1 VIKRVVLPLLLV
13 LLVSITIGCIR
24 IVGPSEPSMT
34 EKPIEGGQF
43 TTYDLDK
50 DGQDDRYVYKFA
62 TEEVANDVFLDRTLE
77 YDKNDDGYQGK
88 IILQFDD
95 RSNGKTDYV
104 HIEEIPKEFAA
115 HVDELEFSVP
125 PDEIIDPDV
134 EVKWLIEVT
143 ADAMIQITKQIPES
157 SPEQLVEQIA
167 STTIMYNLDNPEF
180 IEKGP
185 DTDKRILQRASE
197 FKGMLPHL
205 ARGAGESPTWL
216 GLCGRCS
223 QPYAQMACVAILSG
237 NPQEWCMGS
246 RLDKESDKDMC
257 KGIYIEHECQ
267 DIADKAARE
276 KCYFTK
282 AVELNCAAA
291 CRQLTD
297 SDSKNLCLAGVYNDA
312 RYCEEIK
319 DPKTKNKCL
328 EALGTA
334 PKTIFLKSDLDN
346 IVPDLEPAGDIK
358 KRLWSENEMK
368 TLHKDEDLSVVGR
381 METWGDWKLNGEEV
395 SISIYVTA
403 FQTQEMADKYYK
415 MQTEYFDEEL
425 KDYEEIARSHES
437 RMPEKITVAEIGG
450 NEFHY
455 YLYGT
460 GTNNFRALHVY
471 KYVYWDILFN
481 YSPSS
486 TGSESN
492 MKTEVYNIDAKIRQA
507 VIRAI
512 ERSTQ

>member
-1 VIKRVVLPLLLV
+1 VENMAL
-13 LLVSITIGCIR
+13 ITIQY
-24 IVGPSEPSMT
+24 EWQT
-34 EKPIEGGQF
+34 
-43 TTYDLDK
+43 K
-50 DGQDDRYVYKFA
+50 DYKA
-62 TEEVANDVFLDRTLE
+62 
-77 YDKNDDGYQGK
+77 K
-88 IILQFDD
+88 
-95 RSNGKTDYV
+95 
-104 HIEEIPKEFAA
+104 
-115 HVDELEFSVP
+115 
-125 PDEIIDPDV
+125 
-134 EVKWLIEVT
+134 
-143 ADAMIQITKQIPES
+143 
-157 SPEQLVEQIA
+157 
-167 STTIMYNLDNPEF
+167 
-180 IEKGP
+180 EKGP
-185 DTDKRILQRASE
+185 ELDKEILQRASKY
-197 FKGMLPHL
+197 KGMLPNPQI
-205 ARGAGESPTWL
+205 GTSPAQHA
-216 GLCGRCS
+216 LCQNCS
-223 QPYAQMACVAILSG
+223 QPYVKAACLAILSG
-237 NPQEWCMGS
+237 DPQKWCVS
-246 RLDKESDKDMC
+246 TPWAQLDKESDKDMC
-257 KGIYIEHECQ
+257 KGIYIEHECK

-368 TLHKDEDLSVVGR
+368 TLHKDEGLSVVGR
-381 METWGDWKLNGEEV
+381 MDAWGDWKLNGEEV

-460 GTNNFRALHVY
+460 GTNNFEALHKY
-471 KYVYWDILFN
+471 KYVYWWIHFN
-481 YSPSS
+481 YSPASPE
-486 TGSESN
+486 SESN

-507 VIRAI
+507 VIRAM
-512 ERSTQ
+512 ERQTQ